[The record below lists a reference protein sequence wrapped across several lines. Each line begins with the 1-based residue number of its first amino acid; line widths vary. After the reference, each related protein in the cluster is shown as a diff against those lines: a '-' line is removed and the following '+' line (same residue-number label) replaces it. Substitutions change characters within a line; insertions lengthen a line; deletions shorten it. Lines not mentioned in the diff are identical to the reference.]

1 MNALHTSNRLN
12 QATGLMSV
20 LALASSRVEM
30 CVAASLSSPA
40 VHSDS
45 IERPVATLGK
55 GYDASFIA
63 TGLLGKT
70 QSQRGLGNW
79 QQADR
84 NRNRGGRVKLN

>member
-1 MNALHTSNRLN
+1 MNAFHASNRLN

-20 LALASSRVEM
+20 IAPASGRVEM
-30 CVAASLSSPA
+30 CEAATLSSLP

-84 NRNRGGRVKLN
+84 NRNHGGRVKLN